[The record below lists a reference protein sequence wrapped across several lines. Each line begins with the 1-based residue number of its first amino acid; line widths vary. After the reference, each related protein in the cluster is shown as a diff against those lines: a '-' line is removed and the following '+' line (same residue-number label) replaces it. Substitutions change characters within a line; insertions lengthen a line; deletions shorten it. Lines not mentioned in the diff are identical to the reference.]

1 MTKTQIADELDR
13 IKQMVEALDAA
24 LSKLAISVEKD
35 EAAEAATPAPPKRE
49 TPVTSEEVRAAL
61 TQLASTKGSDAAK
74 KLLAD
79 YGAKKL
85 TDMAAQDY
93 PELLAAAERLTHA

>member
-1 MTKTQIADELDR
+1 MTKAEIADELDR
-13 IKQMVEALDAA
+13 IKQIAEALDAA
-24 LSKLAISVEKD
+24 LNKLAIAVEKD
-35 EAAEAATPAPPKRE
+35 EKAEALENPKRD
-49 TPVTSEEVRAAL
+49 VTAEEVRAAL
-61 TQLASTKGSDAAK
+61 TQLASVKGADAAK

-85 TDMAAQDY
+85 TDMAVQDY